1 MKHENMFEAGLLVGL
16 LISQN
21 QQMKQILELQQ
32 QLIAAQQETLAL
44 QKKLAHLSPPT
55 PEEDAHWHLVSG
67 GVMSEEAARS
77 NDLEMVTTF
86 YEWLLRFG
94 KKYVQ
99 PYVHPKVYGEIIN
112 QMTRGVTSHMAALQ
126 VEAETKTKRR
136 NAKSSKPPR
145 DDEKDPEKPRHP
157 KQPTL
162 IQ

>member
-1 MKHENMFEAGLLVGL
+1 MKHENSFEAGLLVGL

-21 QQMKQILELQQ
+21 QQMKHVVELQR
-32 QLIAAQQETLAL
+32 QLIAAQQEALAQ
-44 QKKLAHLSPPT
+44 QKKLAHLTPPT

-67 GVMSEEAARS
+67 GVMSEDAAKS
-77 NDLEMVTTF
+77 NDLETVTTF
-86 YEWLLRFG
+86 YQWLLAFG

-126 VEAETKTKRR
+126 VEADTKAKRR
-136 NAKSSKPPR
+136 NGKSSKPPL